1 MSAVT
6 SSLTPEGAPLPRIT
20 LRQLAETLRQAHVS
34 VACHGD
40 EASAVLG
47 MTVDSREVEAGNLF
61 VCKGAAFKPQYL
73 LDAADEHERRHGN
86 GNPLENKHGE
96 HRADEKR
103 HDAPTEDAEHKLYL
117 THIQKT

>member
-47 MTVDSREVEAGNLF
+47 IFTALDWLRGN
-61 VCKGAAFKPQYL
+61 VRRAASAVVALHGDFRPRRIS
-73 LDAADEHERRHGN
+73 HERDRFF
-86 GNPLENKHGE
+86 
-96 HRADEKR
+96 R
-103 HDAPTEDAEHKLYL
+103 
-117 THIQKT
+117 